1 MDKKIVLLGYSGHAY
16 SVIDAIR
23 SMDIEISGYLDPKP
37 NSMNPHHLDYLGS
50 EHSIELSASLIENNF
65 FPSIG
70 DTKLRAQLISF
81 IENKGLSQTNIIHK
95 TANVSQDV
103 VLESSIF
110 ISNGAIINALAK
122 IKKAAI
128 INTGAIIEHE
138 CHIGEY
144 THVGPGAVLA
154 GNVQIGQNTFIGA
167 NATVIPG
174 IKIGNNVTVG
184 AGSVVIQDIKDN
196 MSYVGNPARQ
206 LKK

>member
-1 MDKKIVLLGYSGHAY
+1 MDKKVVLLGYSGHAY
-16 SVIDAIR
+16 SVIDALR
-23 SMDIEISGYLDPKP
+23 SMDVKISGYLDLKS
-37 NSMNPHHLDYLGS
+37 NVRNPFHLDYLGN
-50 EHSIELSASLIENNF
+50 EHSIEFSASLKENDF

-70 DTKLRAQLISF
+70 DGKLRAKMISF
-81 IENKGLSQTNIIHK
+81 IENKGLSQTNAIHK
-95 TANVSQDV
+95 TANVSKDV

-110 ISNGAIINALAK
+110 ISNGAIINTLAT
-122 IKKAAI
+122 IKKGAI

-138 CHIGEY
+138 CNIGEY

-154 GNVQIGQNTFIGA
+154 GNVQIGQNTFIGT

-184 AGSVVIQDIKDN
+184 AGSVVIQDIKDY